1 MYIFNKEMKKKL
13 LGKRTITELAE
24 MIGITRPNLNNILNA
39 KRPTTKMTAYCI
51 TKALNSE
58 LEICQVFTRLD

>member
-1 MYIFNKEMKKKL
+1 MYMFNKEMKKEL
-13 LGKRTITELAE
+13 LNGRTIKEIAE
-24 MIGITRPNLNNILNA
+24 MIGITRANLTDILNA
-39 KRPTTKMTAYCI
+39 KRPTTKKTAYCI

>member
-1 MYIFNKEMKKKL
+1 
-13 LGKRTITELAE
+13 
-24 MIGITRPNLNNILNA
+24 MIGITRPNLNDILNA

>member
-1 MYIFNKEMKKKL
+1 MYMFNKEMKKEL
-13 LGKRTITELAE
+13 LKGRTVTELAE
-24 MIGITRPNLNNILNA
+24 TIGITRPNLNNILNA